1 MPLDFFLAVLSSA
14 LLALGLLMM
23 KSRAEALPL
32 AQGSGTIRAVF
43 SWLRDPMWTGG
54 LAVQTIGYALYVVA
68 VAGAPVS
75 MIAVMMEGGIA
86 LFVVFSVV
94 VLGERA
100 RAREWLGIG
109 AIVAAIT
116 MLTLSLPAGAREGSI
131 NLQML
136 GFLSFVGVGFALAP
150 VVAKRLGESGT
161 AQAAASGVAFGLG
174 GLYTKAMAENF
185 LADPHLTMALR
196 IAVDPYIYAA
206 IVANIVGIVMLQNS
220 FHELRGVIA
229 MPLSSALSNLVPI
242 VGGMVAFGEQLPADP
257 AARLMRLGAF
267 ILTVVA
273 AATLAVA
280 QNGSPTAPATAP
292 LEAPKI

>member
-1 MPLDFFLAVLSSA
+1 
-14 LLALGLLMM
+14 MM

>member
-1 MPLDFFLAVLSSA
+1 
-14 LLALGLLMM
+14 MM

-54 LAVQTIGYALYVVA
+54 LAVQTIGYALYVIA

-100 RAREWLGIG
+100 RAREWIGIG

-131 NLQML
+131 NIEML
-136 GFLSFVGVGFALAP
+136 GFLSFIGVGFALAP

-161 AQAAASGVAFGLG
+161 AQAVASGVAFGLG

-185 LADPHLTMALR
+185 LADPHVTMALR
-196 IAVDPYIYAA
+196 IAIDPYVYAA

-257 AARLMRLGAF
+257 AARLMRVGAF
-267 ILTVVA
+267 ILTIVA

-280 QNGSPTAPATAP
+280 QSGSSTAPATTP
-292 LEAPKI
+292 LNPRKI